1 MSWCSGLED
10 ICRSD
15 VPLSEHTWYGLGG
28 PARWFVTPRSED
40 ELVQVLARCAAQAI
54 PWRIL
59 GRGANVLVRDAGV
72 DAAVIHLTGPAWDSI
87 CFEDTL
93 AHVGGGADFTRV
105 AKQAVERGLVGLENL
120 AGIPGSMG
128 GIIHMNA
135 GGRYGSIAQYVRDAH
150 LATPDGQRLTRSAA
164 QLGFTYRH
172 CALDG
177 AIVTAVT
184 LALQPGDR
192 EATLARF
199 REIWTEKHATQPPV
213 AAKSAGCIFKNPPGH
228 AAGKLIDEA
237 GLKGTRR
244 GGAEISSRHANFIV
258 AYPGARAQDVLD
270 LITLA
275 QERVYRA
282 TGLTLELEVELW

>member
-10 ICRSD
+10 ICRRD

-40 ELVQVLARCAAQAI
+40 ELATVLARCAAQAV

-72 DAAVIHLTGPAWDSI
+72 DAAVIHLTGRAWEAI
-87 CFEDTL
+87 RFEDPL
-93 AHVGGGADFTRV
+93 VHVAGGADFTRV
-105 AKQAVERGLVGLENL
+105 VKQAVERGLVGLENL

-150 LATPDGQRLTRSAA
+150 LMTPDGQRLTRSAA

-172 CALDG
+172 CALAG

-192 EATLARF
+192 AAARARF
-199 REIWTEKHATQPPV
+199 REIWTAKHATQPPV
-213 AAKSAGCIFKNPPGH
+213 SAKSAGCIFKNPPGH

-244 GGAEISSRHANFIV
+244 GGAELSPRHANSIV
-258 AYPGARAQDVLD
+258 AHPGARTQDVLD
-270 LITLA
+270 LIALV
-275 QERVYRA
+275 QERVYHA